1 MIHLL
6 RVIRRPRRFFFRGG
20 LEGGFFFILCL
31 REGFLCL
38 VGCKG
43 FGEWV
48 GSMQKSRVAY
58 ILFISSIHCDI
69 SILYFVSL
77 IKELLVCT

>member
-38 VGCKG
+38 AGCKG

-48 GSMQKSRVAY
+48 GSMQKSRVAF
-58 ILFISSIHCDI
+58 ILFILSIHCDI

>member
-1 MIHLL
+1 MS
-6 RVIRRPRRFFFRGG
+6 G
-20 LEGGFFFILCL
+20 
-31 REGFLCL
+31 
-38 VGCKG
+38 GCKG